1 MSVQIGFK
9 NLEIGYNR
17 RVVAGPFNGSI
28 ESGNLIAILGAN
40 ASGKTTFL
48 RTILKLQSPVR
59 GRVELDSRE
68 RVAYVQQLGDF
79 DTTFPIT
86 VREVVAMGIAKRT
99 SRHVRRERIRVAL
112 QRVDMEATANAL
124 FFHLSGG
131 QRQRVQVARALV
143 ADASVIALDEP
154 TSGVDPDAAR
164 RLWKLLADI
173 AQDQDRLVIV
183 VTHDANAVAQFSART
198 LVIRDGRLE
207 EDTHAAPIY

>member
-1 MSVQIGFK
+1 MIVHIGFK

-48 RTILKLQSPVR
+48 RTMLKLQSPVR

-99 SRHVRRERIRVAL
+99 SIKCVPPR
-112 QRVDMEATANAL
+112 
-124 FFHLSGG
+124 
-131 QRQRVQVARALV
+131 
-143 ADASVIALDEP
+143 
-154 TSGVDPDAAR
+154 
-164 RLWKLLADI
+164 
-173 AQDQDRLVIV
+173 
-183 VTHDANAVAQFSART
+183 
-198 LVIRDGRLE
+198 
-207 EDTHAAPIY
+207 